1 MPQAYSFDNTWER
14 ARARLKGLEA
24 RFDPGTVSHLEM
36 LGVGDGWRCLE
47 LGAGAGSVAHWL
59 GERVG
64 RAGVV
69 IAVDLDTSLM
79 EATEA
84 VEVRQLD
91 VVAADLPEGDFDF
104 VHARALL
111 AHLPE
116 RDRVLAKMVRALR
129 PGGWVLCEE
138 RDNLTAGLVAPEDPA
153 AESLYAKVEDAVAR
167 EMAARGHAYDYGR
180 RLPARLA
187 AAGVVDVGAEGR
199 MLLRRTGADATVA
212 RLTVEQLRDQLLDA
226 GAVSTTDIDA
236 YFALL
241 DDPRFLARSATMIA
255 AWGRR
260 PA

>member
-1 MPQAYSFDNTWER
+1 M
-14 ARARLKGLEA
+14 
-24 RFDPGTVSHLEM
+24 
-36 LGVGDGWRCLE
+36 
-47 LGAGAGSVAHWL
+47 AHWL
-59 GERVG
+59 GERAG
-64 RAGVV
+64 RTGVV
-69 IAVDLDTSLM
+69 IAVDLDTSLI
-79 EATEA
+79 EATET
-84 VEVRQLD
+84 VEVRRLD
-91 VVAADLPEGDFDF
+91 VVAADLTQGEFDL

-111 AHLPE
+111 AHLAG

-138 RDNLTAGLVAPEDPA
+138 LDNLTAGLVAPEDPA
-153 AESLYAKVEDAVAR
+153 PESLYARVEDAIAA

-187 AAGVVDVGAEGR
+187 AAGLVEVGAEGR

-226 GAVSTTDIDA
+226 EAVSETDIDA
-236 YFALL
+236 YIALL